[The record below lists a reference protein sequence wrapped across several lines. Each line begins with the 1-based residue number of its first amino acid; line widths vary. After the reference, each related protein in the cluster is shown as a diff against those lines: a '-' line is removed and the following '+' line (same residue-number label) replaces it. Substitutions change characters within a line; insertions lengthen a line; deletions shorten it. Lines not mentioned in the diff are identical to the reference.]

1 MTPADCCSTNVCA
14 LKLSAA
20 LLALA
25 LSASMGVINPAAA
38 EDLTKT
44 QLSPAQA
51 TAAAGLLLDALKNR
65 QVDVMH
71 DALATPVQAS
81 VDVKTVQER
90 LDQGM
95 AIEATHVVSVIPGYN
110 TTTIDAVVT
119 TASGDEEMLMVL
131 DEDGKL
137 LAWKLT
143 DRIKPIETT
152 AVEFARDL
160 AAGRW
165 VAARS
170 KMSLQL
176 QEELA
181 PGDLERKWAKLSLT
195 SGGFR
200 KVKDAV
206 IAHQGGDQ
214 QLVLVAVSF
223 GEASTNLFVIFDE
236 RGRITNVDISRDFI

>member
-1 MTPADCCSTNVCA
+1 

-20 LLALA
+20 LLAIA
-25 LSASMGVINPAAA
+25 LSAPMGLISPAAA
-38 EDLTKT
+38 EQLTRT
-44 QLSPAQA
+44 ELSPAQA
-51 TAAAGLLLDALKNR
+51 TAAAELLLEALKNR
-65 QVDVMH
+65 QGDVMH
-71 DALATPVQAS
+71 DALAAPVQAS
-81 VDVKTVQER
+81 VDVKSVQSR
-90 LDQGM
+90 LDQRVT
-95 AIEATHVVSVIPGYN
+95 INATRVVSVIPGYN
-110 TTTIDAVVT
+110 TTTVDAVVT
-119 TASGDEEMLMVL
+119 TASGDEGMLMVL

-137 LAWKLT
+137 LAWKWT
-143 DRIKPIETT
+143 EQIQPIETT
-152 AVEFARDL
+152 ALDFTRDL

-181 PGDLERKWAKLSLT
+181 PGDLERKWTKLSQV

-214 QLVLVAVSF
+214 QLVLVAVAF
-223 GEASTNLFVIFDE
+223 GKATTNLFVIFDE
-236 RGRITNVDISRDFI
+236 SGRIINVDISRDFV

>member
-1 MTPADCCSTNVCA
+1 M
-14 LKLSAA
+14 KLSAA
-20 LLALA
+20 LLAIT
-25 LSASMGVINPAAA
+25 LSAPIGLISPAAA
-38 EDLTKT
+38 EELTRTELT
-44 QLSPAQA
+44 QAQA
-51 TAAAGLLLDALKNR
+51 KAAAELMLEALQER
-65 QVDVMH
+65 QGDVMY

-81 VDVKTVQER
+81 VDAKTVQAR
-90 LDQGM
+90 LDQRE
-95 AIEATHVVSVIPGYN
+95 AINGTRVVSIIPGYN

-119 TASGDEEMLMVL
+119 TASGDEGMLMVL

-137 LAWKLT
+137 LAWKWT
-143 DRIKPIETT
+143 DQIKPIETT

-181 PGDLERKWAKLSLT
+181 PGDLERKWAKLSRT

-206 IAHQGGDQ
+206 IAHQGGEQ

-223 GEASTNLFVIFDE
+223 GVATTNLFVIFDE
-236 RGRITNVDISRDFI
+236 RGRITNVDISRDFV